1 MTEKGGEAAA
11 FVPVVSFGD
20 IDVEAVANDQRFGV
34 GATAPIWGAMRAGVF
49 GVSDYRFNVG
59 LSAGVSF
66 RI

>member
-1 MTEKGGEAAA
+1 M
-11 FVPVVSFGD
+11 PVVSFGD